1 MRIVEVVGQVAVI
14 AFPAETG
21 ALNPLM
27 LRFIFLLVVLLAA
40 PATFFDRLAAEVLN
54 CFVIAGGELSQH
66 LVLFFQSLDHVFVI
80 LEAVVSYQLSLRQD
94 CFTVL
99 IVAWA
104 RRLTPVLVKVQVLSF
119 HFLQAVLAARS
130 EH

>member
-1 MRIVEVVGQVAVI
+1 MRIVEVVGQVAVF

-54 CFVIAGGELSQH
+54 CFVIAGGEFSQH
-66 LVLFFQSLDHVFVI
+66 LVLFF
-80 LEAVVSYQLSLRQD
+80 
-94 CFTVL
+94 
-99 IVAWA
+99 
-104 RRLTPVLVKVQVLSF
+104 
-119 HFLQAVLAARS
+119 
-130 EH
+130 